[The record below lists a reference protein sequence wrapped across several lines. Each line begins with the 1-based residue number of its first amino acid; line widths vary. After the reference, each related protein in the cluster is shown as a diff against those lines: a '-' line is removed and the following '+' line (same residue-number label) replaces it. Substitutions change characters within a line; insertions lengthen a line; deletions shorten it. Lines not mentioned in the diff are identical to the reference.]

1 MEVEFYT
8 DKDGLALIRDRDLP
22 LTDKELKRYRVSRDD
37 VERIFTQ
44 AAKLMEGHSAS
55 DRLRPCASET
65 LDGEWVVELVGY
77 SPISD
82 PLMKDIDMK
91 KRN

>member
-22 LTDKELKRYRVSRDD
+22 LSDKELAWYRVSHDD
-37 VERIFTQ
+37 VERIFTE
-44 AAKLMEGHSAS
+44 AARLMEGHTAS

-77 SPISD
+77 SPVSD
-82 PLMKDIDMK
+82 PMMQGIDMK